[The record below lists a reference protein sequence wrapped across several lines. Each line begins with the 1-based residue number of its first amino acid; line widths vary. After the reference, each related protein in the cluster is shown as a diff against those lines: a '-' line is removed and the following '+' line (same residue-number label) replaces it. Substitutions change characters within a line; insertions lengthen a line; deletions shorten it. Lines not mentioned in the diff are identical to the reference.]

1 MSSLHRCAF
10 FAPCPLDRTD
20 GVHGATAHAGPGTR
34 RCKFI
39 MCCARCGKK
48 KGLQGVGSESEHS
61 RAMRYVKWPS
71 LLVPQ
76 TL

>member
-1 MSSLHRCAF
+1 
-10 FAPCPLDRTD
+10 
-20 GVHGATAHAGPGTR
+20 
-34 RCKFI
+34 